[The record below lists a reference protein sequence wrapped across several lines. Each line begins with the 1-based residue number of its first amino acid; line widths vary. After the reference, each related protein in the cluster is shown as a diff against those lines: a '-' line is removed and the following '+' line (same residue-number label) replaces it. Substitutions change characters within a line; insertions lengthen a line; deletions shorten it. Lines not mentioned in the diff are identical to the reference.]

1 MERWEG
7 KDGHCFFWCWTNHKF
22 PAGIFFNQMISWEAV
37 DDLGLMWMWCTCTL
51 QGTEACLT
59 HTLTISILYTWLNI
73 NLELKSICVWS
84 HAYIRCILGCNH
96 IWCNFWYALPVI
108 ISGFSVCWVRKFD
121 IWGTTFEWS
130 CLQEYEERA
139 VIITHVGHVSDPKKM
154 SREKPSK
161 IILLHLQIYVLP
173 NLMVKRTIWNP
184 SIPWF

>member
-7 KDGHCFFWCWTNHKF
+7 KDGHWRVFCWTNHKF
-22 PAGIFFNQMISWEAV
+22 PAVFFFNQMISWEAV

-73 NLELKSICVWS
+73 HLELKSICVWS

-96 IWCNFWYALPVI
+96 IWCKFWYALPVI
-108 ISGFSVCWVRKFD
+108 ISGFSLCWVRKFD

-139 VIITHVGHVSDPKKM
+139 VISQSGELDRSLHTLGMYPIPKRCAGRSLPKLSYFI
-154 SREKPSK
+154 SRFMCF
-161 IILLHLQIYVLP
+161 QI
-173 NLMVKRTIWNP
+173 
-184 SIPWF
+184 